1 MADDDL
7 ATLGPAAGP
16 RTTSTD
22 RPSDGPEHPQPAPDA
37 APAAGPA
44 ARWLP
49 RIVIAGLVLAALNLR
64 PAITS
69 LGALLEE
76 VRTGLGMSGTVAGL
90 LTSVPAL
97 CFAAFGIAAP
107 RLARRWGPARSSAP
121 VWPRSPWV
129 SWRARTRAA
138 PAGSSPPARSPWP
151 VLRSAMS

>member
-22 RPSDGPEHPQPAPDA
+22 QPADGPEHPQPGPGTA
-37 APAAGPA
+37 AAAGPA

-49 RIVIAGLVLAALNLR
+49 RLVIAGLVLAALNLR

-76 VRTGLGMSGTVAGL
+76 VREGLGMSGTVAGL

-107 RLARRWGPARSSAP
+107 RLARRWGPALSSAP
-121 VWPRSPWV
+121 AWSRSPWA
-129 SWRARTRAA
+129 SRCARTPAA
-138 PAGSSPPARSPWP
+138 PAASSPPARSPWP
-151 VLRSAMS
+151 VSRSAMS